1 MRKIVLE
8 SLGLVFCVAIAATA
22 RAQAPATGANQ
33 NFPIKPLRMFV
44 GYPPGGRCGCR
55 GAIGIDGVE

>member
-8 SLGLVFCVAIAATA
+8 SLGVVFFVAIAAAA
-22 RAQAPATGANQ
+22 RAQVPATGANQ

-44 GYPPGGRCGCR
+44 GYPPGGRRGCR
-55 GAIGIDGVE
+55 GEIGIYGVE